1 MLQTNGISATT
12 TPTSPPATLTA
23 LVDALRPDIAAV
35 LNRALAGEDISVADG
50 ELLFGVAGPEFTA
63 LTLTADELRR
73 RTAGDLVT
81 YVVNRNINFTN
92 VCIKRCG
99 FCAFSR
105 DFREEEGYFLPVNE
119 IIRRAKE
126 ARDYGATE
134 VCIQA
139 GLPPQ
144 MEGDLYIKLCAAIKE
159 ELPEMHIHGFSPEEV
174 LYGSVRSRCSIRD
187 YLQGLK
193 DAGVG
198 SLPGTSAEVLDQSL
212 RDRISPG
219 RITVAQWLEVI
230 TTAHDLDIPTTST
243 VMFGHLETN
252 AQLVR
257 HIALLREIQQS
268 TGGFTEFVPLSFVSS
283 EAPMYLKGTVDGVR
297 SGPTGMDVIKV
308 HAIARI
314 MLNNWIPNIQASWV
328 KEGSRMSQLLLTAGV
343 NDLGGTLI
351 NESISTSAGAMHGQ
365 LMRPAEFR
373 GMIREAGRTP
383 AERYTTYDIRRIY
396 GEADEALDALDLVG
410 DNVEEIFG
418 SYNRLVQ
425 MEDYRF
431 EHPRS
436 QRERAAAPVVAPA
449 VAPAAPNSAG
459 SGAD

>member
-1 MLQTNGISATT
+1 MPGMIDKGSATDKD
-12 TPTSPPATLTA
+12 TPTTLAA
-23 LVDALRPDIAAV
+23 LMAGVRSDVADV
-35 LNRALAGEDISVADG
+35 LNRALAGEDITVEDAD
-50 ELLFGVAGPEFTA
+50 LLFETAGTEFMAMTM
-63 LTLTADELRR
+63 TADELRR
-73 RTAGDLVT
+73 RAVGDLVT
-81 YVVNRNINFTN
+81 YVVNRNVNFTN

-105 DFREEEGYFLPVNE
+105 DFREEEGYFLPVSE

-126 ARDYGATE
+126 AQDYGATE

-144 MEGDLYIKLCAAIKE
+144 MEGDLYIRLCEAIKE
-159 ELPEMHIHGFSPEEV
+159 ELPDMHIHGFSPEEV
-174 LYGSVRSRCSIRD
+174 LYGSIRSRCSIRE

-198 SLPGTSAEVLDQSL
+198 SLPGTSAEVLDQEL
-212 RDRISPG
+212 RDIISPG
-219 RITVAQWLEVI
+219 RITVDQWIEVI
-230 TTAHDLDIPTTST
+230 TNAHDLGIPTTST
-243 VMFGHLETN
+243 VMFGHRETN
-252 AQLVR
+252 AQIVR
-257 HIALLREIQQS
+257 HIALLRDIQQS
-268 TGGFTEFVPLSFVSS
+268 TGGFTEFVPLSFVAS
-283 EAPMYLKGTVDGVR
+283 EAPMYFKQTVEGVR

-365 LMRPAEFR
+365 LMRPGEFR

-383 AERYTTYDIRRIY
+383 AERYTTYGLRRIF
-396 GEADEALDALDLVG
+396 GGTDEVLDPLDMVG

-418 SYNRLVQ
+418 SYNQLVQ
-425 MEDYRF
+425 MEGYRF
-431 EHPRS
+431 EHPRHE
-436 QRERAAAPVVAPA
+436 RERAAAE
-449 VAPAAPNSAG
+449 S
-459 SGAD
+459 SS